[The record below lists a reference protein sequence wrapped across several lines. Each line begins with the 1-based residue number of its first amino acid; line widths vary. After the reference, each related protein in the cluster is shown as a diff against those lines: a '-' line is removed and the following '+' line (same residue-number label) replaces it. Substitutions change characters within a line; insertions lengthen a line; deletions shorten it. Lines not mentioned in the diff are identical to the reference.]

1 MRWQSFQRW
10 HLSQKSRILLFSSF
24 DGLLWRPCYHLP
36 EKKTNFKQCR
46 LFCNLQ
52 PTNQIGAQLVSIWVR
67 RFLSTD
73 LLLLCFLLSKLF
85 EQIFFRIFFSIFLRT
100 FLRFFYVIKNLIWPI
115 CLEKLFL
122 KESIILKCLPPDF
135 YEVLVIKFVGHWVC
149 CFCLFIRHW
158 PCLYSLKSLT
168 NWQ

>member
-24 DGLLWRPCYHLP
+24 DGLLWRPCYHLQ

-73 LLLLCFLLSKLF
+73 LLLLCFLLSKFLSKFFF
-85 EQIFFRIFFSIFLRT
+85 EYFFQYFKINFSQLFFRFCHT
-100 FLRFFYVIKNLIWPI
+100 TQVDVIQKFDFTSLLGKI
-115 CLEKLFL
+115 CLQSFPSDLGIPSDSSFW
-122 KESIILKCLPPDF
+122 S
-135 YEVLVIKFVGHWVC
+135 
-149 CFCLFIRHW
+149 
-158 PCLYSLKSLT
+158 S
-168 NWQ
+168 